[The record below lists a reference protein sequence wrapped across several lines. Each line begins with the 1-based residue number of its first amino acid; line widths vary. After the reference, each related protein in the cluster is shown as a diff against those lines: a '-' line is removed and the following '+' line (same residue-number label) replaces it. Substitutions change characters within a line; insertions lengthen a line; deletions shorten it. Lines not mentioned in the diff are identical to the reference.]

1 VVHHGSFFKG
11 RKTQMNID
19 LKQLTKDLAE
29 MVGKENA
36 FSDRPTALAYAKDT
50 MPWDVE
56 DHHIPYAVVRPAD
69 SREVSAV
76 LAYAT
81 GRKIPVH
88 THGSG
93 TSLVGLGRPKTNA
106 IVLDTGRMQKLEIF
120 PERGY
125 FEVGPG
131 MHIGKLRK
139 ALAPHNALLPIFPG
153 SEPVATIGGSVSVN
167 TSAHAVDASLCKPGD
182 YVLGLEVV
190 LPTGEILQT
199 GTESTRKPAGI
210 EATKFLVGSEGLLC
224 IITKIR
230 MRLIPKPHMAN
241 IVAYYRSTED
251 ILDTVM
257 AMYKQGVPTPLF
269 FEYLDEKAGKIG
281 FEAVGLSPPTG
292 AVAMM
297 SMHSATEVGCRE
309 KARLFLEF
317 VKKSNPIEAR
327 IVTNDAEWGKI
338 WSSRAEAG
346 NYVYRLGS
354 TFGSEITPRVDKLKD
369 AFREAKEI
377 ILNLESFQGNEF
389 YSFGHIGAPTIH
401 AYAFMPT
408 KDISNEVKKAVTMEV
423 REKTEAL
430 NVKYGGCG
438 GEWGLTAQRAG
449 FLTKKYGSTYAD
461 VLVRLKKAFDPE
473 NILNRGNLEGWM

>member
-1 VVHHGSFFKG
+1 
-11 RKTQMNID
+11 MNLG
-19 LKQLTKDLAE
+19 LKQLTRDLANL
-29 MVGKENA
+29 VGKENA
-36 FSDRPTALAYAKDT
+36 HTDRPTALAYAKDT

-56 DHHIPYAVVRPAD
+56 AHNIPYAVVRPAD
-69 SREVSAV
+69 SRQVSAV
-76 LAYAT
+76 LRYANQK
-81 GRKIPVH
+81 KIPVH

-106 IVLDTGRMQKLEIF
+106 IVLDTARMQHLRIF

-131 MHIGKLRK
+131 MHLAKLRK
-139 ALAPHNALLPIFPG
+139 ALTAHSAMLPVFPG
-153 SEPVATIGGSVSVN
+153 SEPVATIGGSISVN
-167 TSAHAVDASLCKPGD
+167 TSAHAVDATLCKPGD
-182 YVLGLEVV
+182 YVLGMEVV

-199 GTESTRKPAGI
+199 GTESTRRPAGI

-224 IITKIR
+224 VITGIR
-230 MRLIPKPHMAN
+230 MRMIPKPRMTN
-241 IVAYYRSTED
+241 IFALFECTED

-257 AMYKQGVPTPLF
+257 AMYREGIPTPLF
-269 FEYLDEKAGKIG
+269 FEYLDEKSSRVG
-281 FEAVGLSPPTG
+281 FEAVGLTPPTG

-297 SMHSATEVGCRE
+297 SMSSATSAGCQE
-309 KARLFLEF
+309 KAEIFLAF
-317 VKKSNPIEAR
+317 LHRQHPLEAR
-327 IVTNDAEWGKI
+327 IVTDADEWDKI

-354 TFGSEITPRVDKLKD
+354 TFGSEVTPRVDKLRE
-369 AFREAKEI
+369 AFKEAKEI
-377 ILNLESFQGNEF
+377 ILNLDSYKGNEF

-401 AYAFMPT
+401 AYAFIPT
-408 KDISNEVKKAVTMEV
+408 KDIPNDIKKAITLEV

-430 NVKYGGCG
+430 NIKYGGCG

-449 FLTKKYGSTYAD
+449 FLEKKYGRAYYD
-461 VLVRLKKAFDPE
+461 LLVNLKKAVDPK

>member
-1 VVHHGSFFKG
+1 
-11 RKTQMNID
+11 MEPD
-19 LKQLTKDLAE
+19 LKRLGKDLAAL
-29 MVGKENA
+29 VGKENA
-36 FSDRPTALAYAKDT
+36 FTDRPTAMAYAKDT

-56 DHHIPYAVVRPAD
+56 PHHVPFAVVRPVN
-69 SREVSAV
+69 SREVAAV
-76 LAYAT
+76 LKYANT
-81 GRKIPVH
+81 RGIPVH

-93 TSLVGLGRPKTNA
+93 TSLVGLGRPKTNT

-125 FEVGPG
+125 FEVEPG

-139 ALAPHNALLPIFPG
+139 ALAPHKALLPVFPG
-153 SEPVATIGGSVSVN
+153 SEPVATIGGSVAVN

-190 LPTGEILQT
+190 LPNGEILHT

-224 IITKIR
+224 VITRIR
-230 MRLIPKPHMAN
+230 MRLIPLPHTAN
-241 IVAYYRSTED
+241 IVAYFSSTEE

-257 AMYKQGVPTPLF
+257 AMYREAIPTPLF
-269 FEYLDEKAGKIG
+269 FEYLDEKSSRVG
-281 FEAVGLSPPTG
+281 FSAVGLEPPTG

-297 SMHSATEVGCRE
+297 SMHSATVEGCR
-309 KARLFLEF
+309 ARAKIFLDF
-317 VKKSNPIEAR
+317 LQRQKPIQAE
-327 IVTNDAEWGKI
+327 IVDDKERWGKI

-354 TFGSEITPRVDKLKD
+354 TFGSEITPRVDKL
-369 AFREAKEI
+369 REAFAEAKQI
-377 ILNLESFQGNEF
+377 ILNLDSYQGNEF

-401 AYAFMPT
+401 AYAFIPS
-408 KDISNEVKKAVTMEV
+408 KDIPNEIKKAVTLEV

-449 FLTKKYGSTYAD
+449 FLEKKYGRVYTE
-461 VLVRLKKAFDPE
+461 VLVGLKKTFDPN
-473 NILNRGNLEGWM
+473 NILNRGNLEGWL

>member
-1 VVHHGSFFKG
+1 MEH
-11 RKTQMNID
+11 D
-19 LKQLTKDLAE
+19 LKRLAKDLAAL
-29 MVGKENA
+29 VGKENT
-36 FSDRPTALAYAKDT
+36 FTDRPTALAYAKDT

-56 DHHIPYAVVRPAD
+56 AHHVPYAVVRPAD
-69 SREVSAV
+69 ALDVSAV
-76 LAYAT
+76 LKYANS
-81 GRKIPVH
+81 RNIPVH

-125 FEVGPG
+125 FEVAAG

-139 ALAPHNALLPIFPG
+139 ALAPHKAMLPVFPG

-190 LPTGEILQT
+190 LPTGEILNT

-224 IITKIR
+224 VITRIR
-230 MRLIPKPHMAN
+230 MRLIPLPQTAN
-241 IVAYYRSTED
+241 IVAYFSSTEE
-251 ILDTVM
+251 IIDTVM
-257 AMYKQGVPTPLF
+257 AMYREGVPTPLF
-269 FEYLDEKAGKIG
+269 FEYLDEKSAPVG
-281 FEAVGLSPPTG
+281 FKAVGLEPPRG
-292 AVAMM
+292 PVAMM
-297 SMHSATEVGCRE
+297 TMHSATAAGCAA
-309 KARLFLEF
+309 KAQVFLDF
-317 VKKSNPIEAR
+317 LKRQKPLEAE
-327 IVTNDAEWGKI
+327 IVADAARWGQI

-354 TFGSEITPRVDKLKD
+354 TFGSEITPRVDRLKD
-369 AFREAKEI
+369 AFLEARKI
-377 ILNLESFQGNEF
+377 ILNLDSFQGNEF

-401 AYAFMPT
+401 AYAFIPS
-408 KDISNEVKKAVTMEV
+408 KDISNEVKKAVTLEV

-449 FLTKKYGSTYAD
+449 FLEKKYGPAYTAF
-461 VLVRLKKAFDPE
+461 LAGLKKTFDPN
-473 NILNRGNLEGWM
+473 NILNRGNLEGWL

>member
-1 VVHHGSFFKG
+1 
-11 RKTQMNID
+11 MEYD
-19 LKQLTKDLAE
+19 LKRLGRDLAAL
-29 MVGKENA
+29 VGEENA
-36 FSDRPTALAYAKDT
+36 FTDRPTAMAYAKDT

-56 DHHIPYAVVRPAD
+56 AHHVPYAVVRPAN

-76 LAYAT
+76 LKYANQ
-81 GRKIPVH
+81 RSIPVH

-125 FEVGPG
+125 FEVEAG

-139 ALAPHNALLPIFPG
+139 ALAPYKALLPIFPG
-153 SEPVATIGGSVSVN
+153 SEPVATIGGSVAVN

-190 LPTGEILQT
+190 LADGQILNT

-224 IITKIR
+224 VITRIR
-230 MRLIPKPHMAN
+230 MRLIPQPQMAN
-241 IVAYYRSTED
+241 IVAYFSSTEQ

-257 AMYKQGVPTPLF
+257 AMYREGVPTPLF
-269 FEYLDEKAGKIG
+269 FEYLDEKSAPVG
-281 FEAVGLSPPTG
+281 FSAVGLAPPQG

-297 SMHSATEVGCRE
+297 SMHSATVAGC
-309 KARLFLEF
+309 
-317 VKKSNPIEAR
+317 EAR
-327 IVTNDAEWGKI
+327 AQVFLDFLKRQNPLEAEIVADAARWGKI

-354 TFGSEITPRVDKLKD
+354 TFGSEITPRVDRL
-369 AFREAKEI
+369 REAFAEAKQI
-377 ILNLESFQGNEF
+377 ILNLDSYKGNEF

-401 AYAFMPT
+401 AYAFIPS
-408 KDISNEVKKAVTMEV
+408 KDIPNAVKKAVTLEV

-430 NVKYGGCG
+430 NIKYGGCG

-449 FLTKKYGSTYAD
+449 FLGKKYGPAYTAF
-461 VLVRLKKAFDPE
+461 LAGLKKTFDPN
-473 NILNRGNLEGWM
+473 NILNRGNLEGWL

>member
-1 VVHHGSFFKG
+1 M
-11 RKTQMNID
+11 QYD
-19 LKQLTKDLAE
+19 LKRLGRDLADL
-29 MVGKENA
+29 VGKENA
-36 FSDRPTALAYAKDT
+36 FTDRPTAMAYAKDT

-56 DHHIPYAVVRPAD
+56 AHHVPYAVVRPAD

-76 LAYAT
+76 LRYANQ
-81 GRKIPVH
+81 RAIPVH

-125 FEVGPG
+125 FEVEAG

-139 ALAPHNALLPIFPG
+139 ALAPHKALLPIFPG
-153 SEPVATIGGSVSVN
+153 SEPVATIGGSVAVN

-190 LPTGEILQT
+190 LASGEILNT

-224 IITKIR
+224 VITKIR
-230 MRLIPKPHMAN
+230 MRLIPLPRMAN
-241 IVAYYRSTED
+241 IVAYFSSTEE

-257 AMYKQGVPTPLF
+257 AMYREGIPTPLF
-269 FEYLDEKAGKIG
+269 FEYLDEKSAPVG
-281 FEAVGLSPPTG
+281 FSAVGLDPPQG

-297 SMHSATEVGCRE
+297 SMHSATAAGC
-309 KARLFLEF
+309 
-317 VKKSNPIEAR
+317 EAR
-327 IVTNDAEWGKI
+327 AQVFLDFLKRQKPLEAEIVADAARWGKI

-354 TFGSEITPRVDKLKD
+354 TFGSEITPRVDRLKE
-369 AFREAKEI
+369 AFAEARQI
-377 ILNLESFQGNEF
+377 ILNLDSVKGNEF

-401 AYAFMPT
+401 AYAFIPS
-408 KDISNEVKKAVTMEV
+408 KEIPNAVKKAVTLEV

-430 NVKYGGCG
+430 NIKYGGCG

-449 FLTKKYGSTYAD
+449 FLGKKYGPAYTAF
-461 VLVRLKKAFDPE
+461 LTGLKKTFDPN
-473 NILNRGNLEGWM
+473 NILNRGNLEGWL